1 MQRETQNVNIMNNI
15 TAQFKKCANN
25 VYSNFFADKKD
36 FFDCLDVKGYKIIPT
51 KWRESESKNSYC
63 YEVPEQTNSAVCQ
76 RLCDIFDIQE
86 KKMFEDKFK
95 QAVSGDGQELK
106 RINVLHSSSLI
117 ALLCFYNVTKDNPLM
132 WDINSRKICFI
143 ESKFEQK
150 NYVAEGHDS
159 NMDVVLE
166 GYYVDSKKPVV
177 LFLESKF
184 SEYFAC
190 GQYKGISK
198 NAYADIYKKLD
209 GKLGPLQIDGL
220 DEDTE
225 TLTLYSELSAHYCG
239 GIKQMISHYQGIV
252 RGILAGK
259 NRTNT
264 YSEYDI
270 YLAEIL
276 FSFTFDTEKGVKGKL
291 KDYEELYKILAKE
304 LNELQKDNLRFNV
317 VNKAFTYSKVFR
329 DNKEF
334 QLNRQVRKLYFD

>member
-1 MQRETQNVNIMNNI
+1 MNNTI
-15 TAQFKKCANN
+15 TDQFARCAND
-25 VYSNFFADKKD
+25 VYSNFFANKKD
-36 FFDCLDVKGYKIIPT
+36 FFDYLNAKGYTIKPT
-51 KWRESESKNSYC
+51 EWRGGESKKSYC
-63 YEVPEQTNSAVCQ
+63 YAVPEQTKSAVCKQ
-76 RLCDIFDIQE
+76 LCDIFDIQE

-132 WDINSRKICFI
+132 WNINDRKICFT

-150 NYVAEGHDS
+150 NHVAEGHDS

-166 GYYVDSKKPVV
+166 GHYADNKQQKVV

-198 NAYADIYKKLD
+198 KAYEDIYKKLN

-220 DEDTE
+220 DEDAE
-225 TLTLYSELSAHYCG
+225 TLTLYSERPAHYCG

-252 RGILAGK
+252 RGVLEGK

-264 YSEYDI
+264 YSGYDI

-276 FSFTFDTEKGVKGKL
+276 FSFPFDTEKGKL
-291 KDYEELYKILAKE
+291 KDYEELYEILAEE
-304 LNELQKDNLRFNV
+304 LNKLQKDNLRFNIAD
-317 VNKAFTYSKVFR
+317 NSFTYQDVFASNNNFR
-329 DNKEF
+329 
-334 QLNRQVRKLYFD
+334 LNEQVRKLYFD